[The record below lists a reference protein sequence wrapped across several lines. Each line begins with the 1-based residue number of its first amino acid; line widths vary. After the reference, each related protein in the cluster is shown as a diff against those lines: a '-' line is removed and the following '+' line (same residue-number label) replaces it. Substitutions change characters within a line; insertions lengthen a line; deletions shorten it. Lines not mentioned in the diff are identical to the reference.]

1 MISKIY
7 LGMVIMKEYLYVDSN
22 DDSHQA
28 RFKVSNTPKID
39 YLIKERKF
47 SEALGEID
55 ELLKT
60 DSSHSNWNLKGMI
73 LCGLSEFEKSIDC
86 FNMALDINQS
96 EDVQLNK
103 ANAYYS
109 WSKVTFFPEG
119 DYDKAL
125 NLIDEGLDAL
135 PDSED
140 PSEYYFLKA
149 EILEA
154 LNELAESHKCYLKAY
169 KEFDRLREFEKQTD
183 YLNETS
189 DTLVNIVGCDFY
201 NYSPKSGDIVGLVR
215 DVENE
220 HDPDAVAVTVDG
232 ETVGYVA
239 NNSYTLIDEVK
250 SASDIKNSLLDNQ
263 KAEILFVYLG
273 QYVIAKLN

>member
-7 LGMVIMKEYLYVDSN
+7 LGMVIMKEYLYVDSS

-86 FNMALDINQS
+86 FNRAMEISQS

-201 NYSPKSGDIVGLVR
+201 NYSPKAGNSVCLVK
-215 DVENE
+215 DEENE